1 MEMQSQVLMIAD
13 ILVTISLILAI
24 FPIYHFLQFKNE
36 KILKLFATLL
46 PQNIDEMLKPVNL
59 MLLDAFKSQKIS
71 SNLLNNYQV
80 AS

>member
-24 FPIYHFLQFKNE
+24 FPIYHFLQVKNE